1 MQATTTLGE
10 QLMLLSLDEETG
22 AAKQQSSV
30 HYAVAGG
37 ALVDLAL
44 GGRIALGAEGEK
56 ERGRILVREATPL
69 GEAAPDLVLERLA
82 AKSAK
87 GARPGKPK
95 DWIFLLAGKCAE
107 ANRRSL
113 VDKGIVSE
121 ERKKF
126 LGLLP
131 GGTRYTEAD
140 ASVERELRGDLT
152 AVLSEGAEPG
162 ERLAALIALLHG
174 AKLHAL
180 VLPEAVS
187 SAEGKRIRERM
198 TQIAEGDWAGSAVA
212 KVVSEIQL
220 ALVTAVLTP
229 TVASGS

>member
-1 MQATTTLGE
+1 MQTTTTLGE
-10 QLMLLSLDEETG
+10 QIMLLSLDEETG
-22 AAKQQSSV
+22 AAKQQSAV

-44 GGRIALGAEGEK
+44 AGRIALGGEDEK
-56 ERGRILVREATPL
+56 DRGRVLVRHATPL

-95 DWIFLLAGKCAE
+95 DWIFLLAGKCGE
-107 ANRRSL
+107 AARRSL
-113 VDKGIVSE
+113 VDRGIVRE
-121 ERKKF
+121 ESKKI

-131 GGTRYTEAD
+131 GGTRYPEAD
-140 ASVERELRGDLT
+140 ASIERELRADLT
-152 AVLSEGAEPG
+152 AVLREGAEPG

-174 AKLHAL
+174 AKLHKL
-180 VLPEAVS
+180 VLPNAVS

-198 TQIAEGDWAGSAVA
+198 TQIAEGDWAGAAVG
-212 KVVSEIQL
+212 KVIGEVQL
-220 ALVTAVLTP
+220 ALISVVLTT
-229 TVASGS
+229 TVVSGS